1 LTRRT
6 RTRISDRPSP
16 ESGCR
21 VIDIRYPLKY
31 PLKNPLKY
39 PLKKDV
45 HTFTLPLL
53 FPLNPVNVYFIP
65 GEVPTLIDTG
75 LDTELA
81 WEKLV
86 SGIEGIGYSI
96 VDIERIILTHGHIDH
111 VGLCGKILESVNTE
125 VLIHPADEFRV
136 TAGVEELVGM
146 MERNARRFVA
156 MGLSERDVN
165 RIFRNYIKLMRR
177 FYTPLSGCSFI
188 EEGDEID
195 LGGLMLKVVDTPG
208 HTGGSISLIDGEGEG
223 VLFSGDHV
231 MNGVA
236 TNPLPEM
243 TADTGIGL
251 MPYIDSLKKVLGL
264 NPKLIYPGH
273 GEAIT
278 DPRGHVEMTLAF
290 HDDLFA
296 RVEGSLDRD
305 WITPADLTSRIF
317 PELIGIYAS
326 HVVFEVNG
334 YLEALCL
341 RGEAESKFEGGL
353 VRFRA
358 V

>member
-1 LTRRT
+1 MTS
-6 RTRISDRPSP
+6 I
-16 ESGCR
+16 EKA
-21 VIDIRYPLKY
+21 IEKY
-31 PLKNPLKY
+31 I
-39 PLKKDV
+39 

-86 SGIEGIGYSI
+86 SGIEGVGRSI
-96 VDIERIILTHGHIDH
+96 EDIKRIILTHGHIDH
-111 VGLCGKILESVNTE
+111 MGLTGKIVERTGAE

-136 TAGVEELVGM
+136 TAGVEELVEI
-146 MERNARRFVA
+146 MEKNSRRFVA
-156 MGLSERDVN
+156 MGLSEKDVN
-165 RIFRNYIKLMRR
+165 RIFRNYIKLLRR
-177 FYTPLSGCSFI
+177 FYVPLPGCSFI

-195 LGGLMLKVVDTPG
+195 LGGFALKVVETPG
-208 HTGGSISLIDGEGEG
+208 HTGGSVSLIDTGGEG

-243 TADTGIGL
+243 TADKGVGL
-251 MPYIDSLKKVLGL
+251 MPYLDSLEKVLRFKPGL
-264 NPKLIYPGH
+264 ILPGH
-273 GEAIT
+273 GDAIT
-278 DPRGHVEMTLAF
+278 DPTGHIETTLAF
-290 HDDLFA
+290 HDDLA
-296 RVEGSLDRD
+296 GRVESSLDD
-305 WITPADLTSRIF
+305 GWVTPAGLASRIF
-317 PELIGIYAS
+317 PSLAGIYAS
-326 HVVFEVNG
+326 HVVFEVND

-341 RGEAESKFEGGL
+341 RGSAESTEDGGL
-353 VRFRA
+353 KYFRA